1 MPEFDICKHFP
12 KVWPEKCDYDYVMLW
27 WGKHFLKNCTEN
39 SKCKSEVYKMT
50 FKGIKGHNYI
60 LEYAWDIF
68 SEGENWD

>member
-1 MPEFDICKHFP
+1 MIMLC
-12 KVWPEKCDYDYVMLW
+12 YD
-27 WGKHFLKNCTEN
+27 GESTFLKNCTEN